1 MQPIHRELLPPL
13 TKMLRDDTYWMEKAY
28 LLAQHAQAQQE
39 IPVGAVLVVAD
50 KIVGSGW
57 NQSITRH
64 DPTAHAE
71 ILALRDAGE
80 RLHNYRFNH
89 STLYVTLEPCMMC
102 IGALIHARI
111 QRLVF
116 AARDPK
122 TGAVASQFHLLDQGQ
137 KVNHRI
143 DWEGGVLAEPCSTL
157 LKDFFLERR
166 A

>member
-1 MQPIHRELLPPL
+1 
-13 TKMLRDDTYWMEKAY
+13 MLRNDTLWMEKAY
-28 LLAQHAQAQQE
+28 LLAEHAQAQQE
-39 IPVGAVLVVAD
+39 IPVGAILVVED

-64 DPTAHAE
+64 DPSAHAE

-80 RLHNYRFNH
+80 KLQNYRFNH

-102 IGALIHARI
+102 IGALLHARI

-116 AARDPK
+116 AALDPK

-143 DWEGGVLAEPCSTL
+143 AWEGGVLAEPCGAL
-157 LKDFFLERR
+157 LKDFFLARR
-166 A
+166 T

>member
-1 MQPIHRELLPPL
+1 
-13 TKMLRDDTYWMEKAY
+13 MEKAY
-28 LLAQHAQAQQE
+28 LLAQQAQAAQE
-39 IPVGAVLVVAD
+39 IPVGAIVVVEN

-57 NQSITRH
+57 NQSIARH

-71 ILALRDAGE
+71 VIALRAAGE
-80 RLHNYRFNH
+80 ALQNYRFSN

-102 IGALIHARI
+102 VGALIHARI

-122 TGAVASQFHLLDQGQ
+122 TGAVASQFHLLDQGK

-143 DWEGGVLAEPCSTL
+143 EWEGGVLAEKCAAL
-157 LKDFFLERR
+157 LQNFFLTKRI
-166 A
+166 